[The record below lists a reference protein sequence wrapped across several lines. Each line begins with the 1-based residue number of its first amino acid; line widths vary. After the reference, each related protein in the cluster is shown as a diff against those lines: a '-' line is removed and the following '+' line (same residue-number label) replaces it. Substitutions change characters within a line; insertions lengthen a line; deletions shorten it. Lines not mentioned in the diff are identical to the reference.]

1 MANERKSSAGSRR
14 VRDVMTAGP
23 AGVRESDGI
32 VEAARIMKSEDAG
45 VVPII
50 DNDRKLV
57 GIITDR
63 DIVVRLVAEGR
74 NPLDCK
80 VNEAMT
86 KHIRSVS
93 EDASIDEVMSVMRG
107 ANVRRVPVCDR
118 NDHIVGIVSMADLA
132 VEGNEK
138 GKVGD
143 VVQDISEARPN
154 N

>member
-1 MANERKSSAGSRR
+1 MAKERK
-14 VRDVMTAGP
+14 VRDIMTADP
-23 AGVRESDGI
+23 ACVRESDGI
-32 VEAARIMKSEDAG
+32 AEAARIMKSEDAG

-50 DNDRKLV
+50 DGDRKLA

-63 DIVVRLVAEGR
+63 DIVVRLVAEGK

-80 VNEAMT
+80 VSEAMT
-86 KHIRSVS
+86 KNIRSVRD
-93 EDASIDEVMSVMRG
+93 DASVDEVMSIMRS
-107 ANVRRVPVCDR
+107 ANVRRVPVCDN
-118 NDHIVGIVSMADLA
+118 NDRIVGIVSMADLA
-132 VEGNEK
+132 TETNEK

>member
-1 MANERKSSAGSRR
+1 MANERKSGSGSRR
-14 VRDVMTAGP
+14 VRDIMTADP
-23 AGVRESDGI
+23 ACVRESDGI

-45 VVPII
+45 VVPIV
-50 DNDRKLV
+50 DGDRKLL

-93 EDASIDEVMSVMRG
+93 EDATVDEVMSIMRS

-118 NDHIVGIVSMADLA
+118 NDRIVGIISMGDLA
-132 VEGNEK
+132 ETGEK

-143 VVQDISEARPN
+143 MVQDISEARPN

>member
-1 MANERKSSAGSRR
+1 MLMQKKSGPGSRR
-14 VRDVMTAGP
+14 VRDIMTADP
-23 AGVRESDGI
+23 ACVMERDSI
-32 VEAARIMKSEDAG
+32 VEAARIMKREDAG
-45 VVPII
+45 VVPVV
-50 DNDRKLV
+50 DADRKLI
-57 GIITDR
+57 GMITDR
-63 DIVVRLVAEGR
+63 DMVVRLVAEGR

-93 EDASIDEVMSVMRG
+93 EDASIDDVLGIMRG
-107 ANVRRVPVCDR
+107 ANVRRVPVCDK
-118 NDHIVGIVSMADLA
+118 NDHIVGIVSMGDLA
-132 VEGNEK
+132 IETNEQ

>member
-1 MANERKSSAGSRR
+1 MANERKSGLGSRR
-14 VRDVMTAGP
+14 VRDVMTANP
-23 AGVRESDGI
+23 ECVRENDGI

-63 DIVVRLVAEGR
+63 DIVVRLVADGR

-86 KHIRSVS
+86 KHIRSVRD
-93 EDASIDEVMSVMRG
+93 DATVDEVMST
-107 ANVRRVPVCDR
+107 
-118 NDHIVGIVSMADLA
+118 
-132 VEGNEK
+132 
-138 GKVGD
+138 
-143 VVQDISEARPN
+143 
-154 N
+154 

>member
-1 MANERKSSAGSRR
+1 MANERKSGPGARR
-14 VRDVMTAGP
+14 VRDVMTADP
-23 AGVRESDGI
+23 ACVRESDGI

-45 VVPII
+45 VVPIV

-63 DIVVRLVAEGR
+63 DIVVRLVAGGR

-86 KHIRSVS
+86 KNIRSVRD
-93 EDASIDEVMSVMRG
+93 DASVDEVLSIMRG
-107 ANVRRVPVCDR
+107 ANVRRVPVCDASDR
-118 NDHIVGIVSMADLA
+118 IVGIVSMGDLA
-132 VEGNEK
+132 VETGEK

>member
-1 MANERKSSAGSRR
+1 MANERKSGTGSRR
-14 VRDVMTAGP
+14 VRDVMTSDP
-23 AGVRESDGI
+23 ACVRENDGI
-32 VEAARIMKSEDAG
+32 AEAARIMKREDAG

-86 KHIRSVS
+86 KQIRSVS
-93 EDASIDEVMSVMRG
+93 EDASIDDVLSIMRG

>member
-1 MANERKSSAGSRR
+1 MLTERKSGPGSRR
-14 VRDVMTAGP
+14 VRDIMTTDP
-23 AGVRESDGI
+23 ECVTERDNI
-32 VEAARIMKSEDAG
+32 IDAARIMKSEDTG
-45 VVPII
+45 VVPVIES
-50 DNDRKLV
+50 DRKLV

-80 VNEAMT
+80 INEAMT
-86 KHIRSVS
+86 KHIRSVN
-93 EDASIDEVMSVMRG
+93 EDATLDDVLSIMRS
-107 ANVRRVPVCDR
+107 ANVRRVPVCDK
-118 NDHIVGIVSMADLA
+118 NDHIVGIVSMRDLA
-132 VEGNEK
+132 VETMEK

>member
-1 MANERKSSAGSRR
+1 MANERKSGAGSRR
-14 VRDVMTAGP
+14 VRDIMTANP
-23 AGVRESDGI
+23 ECVRESDSL

-45 VVPII
+45 VVPIV
-50 DNDRKLV
+50 DDDRKLI

-93 EDASIDEVMSVMRG
+93 EDATADEVMSIMRG

-118 NDHIVGIVSMADLA
+118 NDRVVGIVSMADLA
-132 VEGNEK
+132 VESGEK

>member
-1 MANERKSSAGSRR
+1 MANERKSGPGSRR
-14 VRDVMTAGP
+14 VRDIMTSDP
-23 AGVRESDGI
+23 ECVRENDKLAD
-32 VEAARIMKSEDAG
+32 AARIMKSEDTG
-45 VVPII
+45 VVPVI
-50 DNDRKLV
+50 DDDRKLI
-57 GIITDR
+57 GMITDR

-86 KHIRSVS
+86 KQVRSVR
-93 EDASIDEVMSVMRG
+93 EDASADEVMNTMRG
-107 ANVRRVPVCDR
+107 ANVRRVPVCDDGGR
-118 NDHIVGIVSMADLA
+118 IVGIVSMADLA
-132 VEGNEK
+132 VEGEQK

>member
-1 MANERKSSAGSRR
+1 MANERKSGPGSRR
-14 VRDVMTAGP
+14 VRDVMTADP
-23 AGVRESDGI
+23 ACIRENDGI
-32 VEAARIMKSEDAG
+32 VEAARIMKREDAG

-50 DNDRKLV
+50 DGDRKLI
-57 GIITDR
+57 GMITDR

-86 KHIRSVS
+86 KHIRSVG
-93 EDASIDEVMSVMRG
+93 EDATVDEVMSIMRG
-107 ANVRRVPVCDR
+107 ANVRRVPVCDDSDR
-118 NDHIVGIVSMADLA
+118 IVGIVSMGDLA
-132 VEGNEK
+132 VETGEK

>member
-1 MANERKSSAGSRR
+1 MLTQKKSGMGSRR
-14 VRDVMTAGP
+14 VRDIMTSNP
-23 AGVRESDGI
+23 ECLREKDSV
-32 VEAARIMKSEDAG
+32 VEAARIMKSEDTG

-50 DNDRKLV
+50 DDNGKLM
-57 GIITDR
+57 GMITDR
-63 DIVVRLVAEGR
+63 DIIVRLVADGR

-80 VNEAMT
+80 INEAMT
-86 KHIRSVS
+86 KHVRSVD
-93 EDASIDEVMSVMRG
+93 EDATVDEVLSVMRG

-118 NDHIVGIVSMADLA
+118 SGVVVGIVSMADLA
-132 VEGNEK
+132 TETQEK

>member
-1 MANERKSSAGSRR
+1 MLTQKKSGPGSRR
-14 VRDVMTAGP
+14 VRDIMTADP
-23 AGVRESDGI
+23 ACVTERDDI
-32 VEAARIMKSEDAG
+32 VEAARIMKREDAG
-45 VVPII
+45 VVPVI
-50 DNDRKLV
+50 DADRKLI

-74 NPLDCK
+74 NALNCK

-93 EDASIDEVMSVMRG
+93 EDATADDVLGIMRG
-107 ANVRRVPVCDR
+107 ANVRRVPVCDK
-118 NDHIVGIVSMADLA
+118 NDHIVGIVSMGDLA
-132 VEGNEK
+132 IETNEN

>member
-1 MANERKSSAGSRR
+1 MLTERKSGLGSRR
-14 VRDVMTAGP
+14 VRDIMTGDP
-23 AGVRESDGI
+23 ACVRESDGI
-32 VEAARIMKSEDAG
+32 VEAARIMKREDAG
-45 VVPII
+45 VVPIV
-50 DNDRKLV
+50 DGDRKLV

-86 KHIRSVS
+86 KHIQSVRD
-93 EDASIDEVMSVMRG
+93 DASVDDVLGIMHS
-107 ANVRRVPVCDR
+107 ANVRRVPVCDPNGR
-118 NDHIVGIVSMADLA
+118 IVGIVSMGDLA
-132 VEGNEK
+132 VETNEK
-138 GKVGD
+138 SKVGD

>member
-1 MANERKSSAGSRR
+1 MLTQKKSGPGSRH
-14 VRDVMTAGP
+14 VRDIMTMDP
-23 AGVRESDGI
+23 ECLTEKDSV
-32 VEAARIMKSEDAG
+32 VEAARIMKREDTG

-50 DNDRKLV
+50 DDNRKLA
-57 GIITDR
+57 GMITDR

-80 VNEAMT
+80 VNEAMS
-86 KHIRSVS
+86 KHVRSVD
-93 EDASIDEVMSVMRG
+93 EDAPVDEVLNVMRG

-118 NDHIVGIVSMADLA
+118 SGRVVGIVSMADLA
-132 VEGNEK
+132 TETGEK

>member
-1 MANERKSSAGSRR
+1 MAKERNSGPGMRR
-14 VRDVMTAGP
+14 VRDVMTADP
-23 AGVRESDGI
+23 ACVRENDGI
-32 VEAARIMKSEDAG
+32 VEAARIMKREDAG

-50 DNDRKLV
+50 DGDRKLI
-57 GIITDR
+57 GMITDR

-86 KHIRSVS
+86 KHIRSVG
-93 EDASIDEVMSVMRG
+93 EDATVDEVMSIMRG

-118 NDHIVGIVSMADLA
+118 NDRIVGIVSMGDLA
-132 VEGNEK
+132 MESSEK

>member
-1 MANERKSSAGSRR
+1 MAKERK
-14 VRDVMTAGP
+14 VRDVMTSDP
-23 AGVRESDGI
+23 ACVRENDGI
-32 VEAARIMKSEDAG
+32 VEAARIMKREDAG
-45 VVPII
+45 VVPIV
-50 DNDRKLV
+50 DGDRKLM

-86 KHIRSVS
+86 KRIRSVG
-93 EDASIDEVMSVMRG
+93 EDATVDEVMSIMRG
-107 ANVRRVPVCDR
+107 ANVRRVPVCDAGGR
-118 NDHIVGIVSMADLA
+118 IVGIVSMGDLA
-132 VEGNEK
+132 ETGDK

-143 VVQDISEARPN
+143 VVQNISEARPN

>member
-1 MANERKSSAGSRR
+1 MANERKSGPGSRR
-14 VRDVMTAGP
+14 VRDVMTADP
-23 AGVRESDGI
+23 ACVRESDGI
-32 VEAARIMKSEDAG
+32 VEAARIMKREDAG

-50 DNDRKLV
+50 DNDRKLI

-63 DIVVRLVAEGR
+63 DIVVRLVADGR
-74 NPLDCK
+74 NPMDCK

-86 KHIRSVS
+86 KHIRSVR
-93 EDASIDEVMSVMRG
+93 EDASVDEVLSIMRG
-107 ANVRRVPVCDR
+107 ANVRRVPVCDPS
-118 NDHIVGIVSMADLA
+118 DHIVGIVSMGDLA
-132 VEGNEK
+132 VESGEK

>member
-1 MANERKSSAGSRR
+1 MLMQKKSSGGSRL
-14 VRDVMTAGP
+14 VRDIMTTDP
-23 AGVRESDGI
+23 QCVTERDGI
-32 VEAARIMKSEDAG
+32 IDAARIMKSEDAG
-45 VVPII
+45 VVPVI
-50 DNDRKLV
+50 DGDRKLV

-86 KHIRSVS
+86 KHIRSVG
-93 EDASIDEVMSVMRG
+93 EDATVDDVLGIMRS
-107 ANVRRVPVCDR
+107 ANVRRVPVCDKS
-118 NDHIVGIVSMADLA
+118 DHIVGIVSMGDLA
-132 VEGNEK
+132 VETQEK

>member
-1 MANERKSSAGSRR
+1 MLTQKKSGPGSRR
-14 VRDVMTAGP
+14 VRDIMTADP
-23 AGVRESDGI
+23 ACVTERDDI
-32 VEAARIMKSEDAG
+32 VEAARIMKNEDAG
-45 VVPII
+45 VVPVV
-50 DNDRKLV
+50 DDSRKLI

-74 NPLDCK
+74 NLLDCK

-86 KHIRSVS
+86 KHIRSVA
-93 EDASIDEVMSVMRG
+93 ENATADDVMGVMRS
-107 ANVRRVPVCDR
+107 ANVRRVPVCDGDGR
-118 NDHIVGIVSMADLA
+118 IVGIVSMADLA
-132 VEGNEK
+132 IETSEK

>member
-1 MANERKSSAGSRR
+1 MANLRKSGAGSRR
-14 VRDVMTAGP
+14 VRDIMTADP
-23 AGVRESDGI
+23 ACVRESDGI
-32 VEAARIMKSEDAG
+32 AEAARIMKREDTG

-57 GIITDR
+57 GLITDR

-86 KHIRSVS
+86 KSIRSVN
-93 EDASIDEVMSVMRG
+93 EDATVDEVMQTMRG
-107 ANVRRVPVCDR
+107 ANVRRVPVCDN
-118 NDHIVGIVSMADLA
+118 NDRIVGIVSMADLA
-132 VEGNEK
+132 TEGEQK

>member
-1 MANERKSSAGSRR
+1 MLTQKKSGPGSRR
-14 VRDVMTAGP
+14 VRDIMTSDP
-23 AGVRESDGI
+23 ACLTEKDGV
-32 VEAARIMKSEDAG
+32 VEAARIMKREDAG
-45 VVPII
+45 VVPIV
-50 DNDRKLV
+50 DGDGKLV
-57 GIITDR
+57 GMITDR

-86 KHIRSVS
+86 KSIRSVG
-93 EDASIDEVMSVMRG
+93 EDASVDEVLSVMRA
-107 ANVRRVPVCDR
+107 ANVRRVPVCDKSGR
-118 NDHIVGIVSMADLA
+118 VVGIVSMADLA
-132 VEGNEK
+132 TETEEK

>member
-1 MANERKSSAGSRR
+1 MANERKSGPGSRR
-14 VRDVMTAGP
+14 VRDVMTANP
-23 AGVRESDGI
+23 ECVREQDGI
-32 VEAARIMKSEDAG
+32 AEAARIMKSEDTG
-45 VVPII
+45 VVPIV
-50 DNDRKLV
+50 DSDRKLL

-86 KHIRSVS
+86 KHIRSVM
-93 EDASIDEVMSVMRG
+93 EDATVDEVMNIMRG
-107 ANVRRVPVCDR
+107 ANVRRVPVCDK
-118 NDHIVGIVSMADLA
+118 NDRIVGIVSMGDLA
-132 VEGNEK
+132 VEGEQK